1 MTKYVKLRAE
11 DWEFYKSLLYL
22 CHGMMECMANS
33 DLTPKEAYKMLDKL
47 QATERLYFES
57 GQKPRFVP
65 S

>member
-22 CHGMMECMANS
+22 CHDMMEGMANS
-33 DLTPKEAYKMLDKL
+33 SLTVKDSRELVDKL

-57 GQKPRFVP
+57 EQRELA
-65 S
+65 